1 MTKRQIRKLKR
12 ELDALR
18 KENKSLLRE
27 NETLHLQLD
36 YCSTLNPDYGTT
48 VQEIQDFINDIDLH
62 LYQPFSEAQEHGS
75 GFDFSTEY
83 ELIDRIQAPLIET
96 IKFLEAFPNDHSR

>member
-48 VQEIQDFINDIDLH
+48 VQEIQEFINDVDFYLG
-62 LYQPFSEAQEHGS
+62 QPLSEAQEHSS
-75 GFDFSTEY
+75 GFDFSTEF
-83 ELIDRIQAPLIET
+83 EIIERIQSPLIET
-96 IKFLEAFPNDHSR
+96 IKFLEAYPNDHTR

>member
-18 KENKSLLRE
+18 KENKS
-27 NETLHLQLD
+27 LHLQLD

-48 VQEIQDFINDIDLH
+48 VQEIQDFINDVDFYLGS
-62 LYQPFSEAQEHGS
+62 QFSTAYEHGHDCS
-75 GFDFSTEY
+75 AEFEII
-83 ELIDRIQAPLIET
+83 ERIQAPLIET
-96 IKFLEAFPNDHSR
+96 IKFLEAFPDDNSR